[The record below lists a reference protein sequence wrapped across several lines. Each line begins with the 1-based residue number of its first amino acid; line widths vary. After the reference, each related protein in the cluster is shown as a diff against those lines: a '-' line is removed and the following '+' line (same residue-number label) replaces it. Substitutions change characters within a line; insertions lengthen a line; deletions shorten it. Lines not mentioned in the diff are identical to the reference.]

1 MRSFI
6 SRSALAAA
14 VLALSVSAAGA
25 DTVSGTIGVSATVV
39 SSCTLSASS
48 SPVAFGNII
57 SGYSQ
62 PFDAQGNIYVTC
74 GNGVTYNVGLDN
86 GANYGSST
94 RNMILSGGSALLPYQ
109 LYRTTTDRTAG
120 SPTWGTTIGT
130 NTLAGTATGSQQT
143 IPVYGRVP
151 ANQTPT
157 PGLYTDTVNITVTF

>member
-1 MRSFI
+1 MRSFAF
-6 SRSALAAA
+6 RSAFAAA
-14 VLALSVSAAGA
+14 ALASSIAGA
-25 DTVSGTIGVSATVV
+25 DADTASGTIGISATVV
-39 SSCTLSASS
+39 TSCTVSASS
-48 SPVAFGNII
+48 TPVAFGTVYTN
-57 SGYSQ
+57 YSAAYNATG
-62 PFDAQGNIYVTC
+62 DIYVTC